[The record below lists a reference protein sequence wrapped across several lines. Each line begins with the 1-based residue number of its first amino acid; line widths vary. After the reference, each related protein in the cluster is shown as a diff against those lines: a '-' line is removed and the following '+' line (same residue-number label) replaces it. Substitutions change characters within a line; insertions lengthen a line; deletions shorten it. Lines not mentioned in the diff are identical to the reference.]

1 MPVTL
6 TDIEARILGSLV
18 EKSLTTPDQYPLSL
32 NALVNACNQKSSR
45 DPAMNLDEAT
55 VARSLATLQEKG
67 LVGRRS
73 EPGSR
78 VTKFMHHVENL
89 INGGNAKEVGA
100 ICVLLLRGP
109 QTPGEIKTRTER
121 LCEFTG
127 PAEVEA
133 ILNDLATRSD
143 GPFVERLP
151 RQSGQKET
159 RWRQLFSAPPV
170 SKPTPASPPQAAP
183 KPVIKPPAAA
193 QTVEERLTLLERRV
207 AALER
212 QLEPTRTPSVP

>member
-1 MPVTL
+1 MPPVQL
-6 TDIEARILGSLV
+6 TDIEARILGSLI

-45 DPAMNLDEAT
+45 EPVMNLDET
-55 VARSLATLQEKG
+55 SVARCLATLQEKG

-78 VTKFMHHVENL
+78 VTKFMHHVETL
-89 INGGNAKEVGA
+89 LNGGNAKEVGA

-109 QTPGEIKTRTER
+109 QTAGEINTRSDR

-127 PAEVEA
+127 TAEVDA
-133 ILNDLATRSD
+133 VLNDLAARSD

-151 RQSGQKET
+151 RQTGQKEP
-159 RWRQLFSAPPV
+159 RWRHLFGSTAPIAP
-170 SKPTPASPPQAAP
+170 AAP
-183 KPVIKPPAAA
+183 KPPIPAPPMKPAASA
-193 QTVEERLTLLERRV
+193 RTLEERVTQLEKRV
-207 AALER
+207 AELEN
-212 QLEPTRTPSVP
+212 L